1 MTIAGALALTAVV
14 LTIAAIVAGT
24 FASQYKHWEP
34 EYGRRTL
41 AAATLTVLAGVG
53 YIAAIWTHALT

>member
-1 MTIAGALALTAVV
+1 MTIPGAIALTAAV
-14 LTIAAIVAGT
+14 LTIAAIVAGAL
-24 FASQYKHWEP
+24 ASQYRHWEP

-41 AAATLTVLAGVG
+41 AAATLAVLAGAG